1 MQSTKASSL
10 KLWIAI
16 LMLMMLS
23 AVAVP
28 ARGQQAPAVIVGVP
42 EDWSHHHALF
52 SNPGTFDDAMR
63 NRTVDKWS
71 KIVNDRRYK
80 IQQLRR
86 SLRQRPVPERGH
98 RRGQVLKT
106 DWSMDMGPGATVGAG
121 QYPAKFT
128 FATTTSS
135 CSDWVA
141 YNTGAAGVT
150 AGQANIVAYSNLYD
164 TDCSGTVPS
173 AYWAYFTGTGKALTS
188 PVISGDGTKIAF
200 IENPTSGAAVLRILA
215 WHAGEGT
222 PAAANIPDRDYTNTT
237 AGAGGNTA
245 WNATNCPAAGSC
257 LISVAFQNGHQD
269 IISAPF
275 YVYDSDTL
283 YVGDAS
289 GTLYEFTG
297 VFNGTP
303 GEVTT
308 GGWPISVSA
317 NVLTSPVYDSGASGN
332 IFVADS
338 GGVLY
343 SYNALTA
350 VHQMTSSKLTY
361 AGGTVGIADGPMVDS
376 TTGKVY
382 VFVGG
387 DANTK
392 NGIGCSPGPAGFG
405 CSGVFQFAASNN
417 TIAGTDA
424 CDPTSASVWSGTN
437 CGQESVYGKA
447 TTLTPTMYDG
457 AFDQIYLVG
466 AGKTGNLWGCAPAAS
481 SVPRLSYV
489 RLLGTGGI
497 VAGSNVV
504 GIAGIAIT
512 PLTSGTATCSPV
524 TEIWG
529 SGGGTD
535 DYMYLSVSALGTL
548 TTTDT
553 SAACTG
559 ACVYNFIVATGGTST
574 TPGTLSVPTTAY
586 AGIAS
591 ASGSSGI
598 VIDNTAGSGATSP
611 ESQIYFTPL
620 ADELC
625 AGTTGGSGNGTGG
638 CAVQTSQ
645 SAP

>member
-1 MQSTKASSL
+1 
-10 KLWIAI
+10 
-16 LMLMMLS
+16 
-23 AVAVP
+23 
-28 ARGQQAPAVIVGVP
+28 
-42 EDWSHHHALF
+42 
-52 SNPGTFDDAMR
+52 
-63 NRTVDKWS
+63 
-71 KIVNDRRYK
+71 
-80 IQQLRR
+80 
-86 SLRQRPVPERGH
+86 
-98 RRGQVLKT
+98 
-106 DWSMDMGPGATVGAG
+106 MDMGPGATVGAG

-128 FATTTSS
+128 FDTTTSS

-141 YNTGAAGVT
+141 YNTGAAGVS

-164 TDCSGTVPS
+164 SDCSGTVPS
-173 AYWAYFTGTGKALTS
+173 VYWAYFTGTGAALTS
-188 PVISGDGTKIAF
+188 TVISGDGTKIAF
-200 IENPTSGAAVLRILA
+200 IENPTPGAAAVLRILA
-215 WHAGEGT
+215 WHASQGT
-222 PAAANIPDRDYTNTT
+222 PAAAYTPDKEYTNTT
-237 AGAGGNTA
+237 AGAVLNTA
-245 WNATNCPAAGSC
+245 WNATNCPAVGSC
-257 LISVAFQNGHQD
+257 LISVAFQNGNQD

-275 YVYDSDTL
+275 YDYDSDTL

-289 GTLYEFTG
+289 GTLHKFTG
-297 VFNGTP
+297 VFNETP

-308 GGWPISVSA
+308 GGWPISVSG
-317 NVLTSPVYDSGASGN
+317 NVLTSPVYDSGTSGN

-338 GGVLY
+338 GGFLY

-350 VHQMTSSKLTY
+350 VHQMTSSKLTH
-361 AGGTVGIADGPMVDS
+361 ASVTFGIADGPMVDS
-376 TTGKVY
+376 TTEKVY

-387 DANTK
+387 DANTRS
-392 NGIGCSPGPAGFG
+392 NAGCRPGAAGFG
-405 CSGVFQFAASNN
+405 CSGVFQFAASNA
-417 TIAGTDA
+417 TIGNGA
-424 CDPTSASVWSGTN
+424 CNPTSVSAWSGTN
-437 CGQESVYGKA
+437 CGEESVYGKA
-447 TTLTPTMYDG
+447 TTTTPTMYDG

-466 AGKTGNLWGCAPAAS
+466 TEGTTGNLWGCAPAAS

-489 RLLGTGGI
+489 PLQADGGI
-497 VAGSNVV
+497 VASPNVV

-529 SGGGTD
+529 SGGSTN

-548 TTTDT
+548 TTTDL

-611 ESQIYFTPL
+611 SPESQIYFTPL
-620 ADELC
+620 ADEFC
-625 AGTTGGSGNGTGG
+625 AGTTGGSGSGFGG

-645 SAP
+645 SVP